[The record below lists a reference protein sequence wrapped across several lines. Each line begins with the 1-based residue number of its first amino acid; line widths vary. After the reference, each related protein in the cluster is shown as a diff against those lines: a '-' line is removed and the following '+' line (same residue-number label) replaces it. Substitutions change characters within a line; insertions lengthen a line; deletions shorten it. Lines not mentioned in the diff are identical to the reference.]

1 MQQRYKE
8 TTLQNHGSGI
18 NKVVAISI
26 AYLSSFDINV
36 QVQDSVSAACT
47 NYFQKFR
54 RSTHVTP
61 KSFLSFINSYKEIYV
76 RKEED
81 IGDLAARMNSGL
93 SKLEEAS
100 HSVELLKEELNIME
114 QNLKVAN
121 KKAEDVLQEVTQRAK
136 EAEKIK
142 GSVTKVKDKAEKI
155 VKHIG

>member
-1 MQQRYKE
+1 M
-8 TTLQNHGSGI
+8 
-18 NKVVAISI
+18 
-26 AYLSSFDINV
+26 
-36 QVQDSVSAACT
+36 
-47 NYFQKFR
+47 
-54 RSTHVTP
+54 
-61 KSFLSFINSYKEIYV
+61 

-155 VKHIG
+155 VKHIGYGFDKTLNYDFKKSRFRPK

>member
-1 MQQRYKE
+1 MDFF
-8 TTLQNHGSGI
+8 GI
-18 NKVVAISI
+18 A
-26 AYLSSFDINV
+26 
-36 QVQDSVSAACT
+36 QVQDSVSTACT

-155 VKHIG
+155 VKHIGYGFEICCTFI